1 MRHLQTLIQFHKDG
15 PLGFGA
21 RLAEGLVIRVIRF
34 PGRYKKPRA
43 YLTMDSLPRNA
54 ELRSLTKRT
63 ALADQCLHSAE
74 ADVRPPR
81 RKSGFDPNPTF
92 GAHSSRIHFSTI
104 QDCPK
109 HCHVLLASVASL
121 TTVRRFR
128 RT

>member
-54 ELRSLTKRT
+54 ANKVLRQNLREAINAERATGK
-63 ALADQCLHSAE
+63 AD
-74 ADVRPPR
+74 
-81 RKSGFDPNPTF
+81 
-92 GAHSSRIHFSTI
+92 
-104 QDCPK
+104 
-109 HCHVLLASVASL
+109 
-121 TTVRRFR
+121 RFQLVEG
-128 RT
+128 

>member
-63 ALADQCLHSAE
+63 PSRTNVCT
-74 ADVRPPR
+74 R
-81 RKSGFDPNPTF
+81 RKRTCGPQGGSPG
-92 GAHSSRIHFSTI
+92 
-104 QDCPK
+104 
-109 HCHVLLASVASL
+109 L
-121 TTVRRFR
+121 TPMDIGS
-128 RT
+128 